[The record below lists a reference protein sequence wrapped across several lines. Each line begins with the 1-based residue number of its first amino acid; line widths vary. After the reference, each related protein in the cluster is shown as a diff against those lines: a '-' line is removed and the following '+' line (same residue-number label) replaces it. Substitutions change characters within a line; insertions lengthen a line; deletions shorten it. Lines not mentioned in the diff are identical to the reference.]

1 MTFVGVLQAIGK
13 DFAKGLKW
21 AVQFGVPAERLV
33 ALLFPGAA
41 PTALGL
47 ANATV
52 LIQNAV
58 LLVEQKYAA
67 SGTQAGTGTAKLAE
81 VVTLAG
87 DAVTALLVKA
97 GVTGD
102 GGVPGEADLCGGCDF
117 ERAAGCSAYT
127 GQQVRKARGAG
138 MDMEMEVVE
147 LNASDAL
154 VDRLMSA
161 AVALEQAA
169 ERVLGVELQASRH
182 ELEER
187 LAEAEATIVALK
199 AAGRKTG
206 AAGVG
211 RLVAKEGG
219 AGDGGVDAA
228 LGSLSVEQRIAV
240 KAGLMRAG
248 LLG

>member
-33 ALLFPGAA
+33 ALLFPAAA

-67 SGTQAGTGTAKLAE
+67 TGNQTGTGSAKLAE

-97 GVTGD
+97 GVPVTAD
-102 GGVPGEADLCGGCDF
+102 YLEKLISAVVAILNVQPGAMLTPV
-117 ERAAGCSAYT
+117 S
-127 GQQVRKARGAG
+127 K
-138 MDMEMEVVE
+138 
-147 LNASDAL
+147 
-154 VDRLMSA
+154 
-161 AVALEQAA
+161 
-169 ERVLGVELQASRH
+169 
-182 ELEER
+182 
-187 LAEAEATIVALK
+187 
-199 AAGRKTG
+199 
-206 AAGVG
+206 
-211 RLVAKEGG
+211 
-219 AGDGGVDAA
+219 
-228 LGSLSVEQRIAV
+228 
-240 KAGLMRAG
+240 
-248 LLG
+248 